1 MSVLELTEKE
11 RVVLTDALE
20 SYLSDLK
27 TERGRTDNREWLA
40 DLREREAIIGGLL
53 GHLIAKAA

>member
-11 RVVLTDALE
+11 RIVLVDALE

-27 TERGRTDNREWLA
+27 TERSKTDNREWRA
-40 DLREREAIIGGLL
+40 DLREQEAILNGLL